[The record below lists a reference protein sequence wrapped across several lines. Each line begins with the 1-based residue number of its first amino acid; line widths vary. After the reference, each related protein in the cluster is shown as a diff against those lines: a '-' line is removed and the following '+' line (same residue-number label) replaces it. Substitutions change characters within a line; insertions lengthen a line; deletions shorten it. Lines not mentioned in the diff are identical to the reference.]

1 MAEYDWTDNALCDM
15 AETAELK
22 TSIPYFEL
30 KIHLGAGLDPS
41 IIDMYRKA
49 RDMHNKATCLFLAG
63 LTNEFDAGFDVICP
77 HDEIIET
84 PNYKPHKINFKIN
97 CAMSRVNCPVIPIVS
112 EMESNTSKKIIPSS
126 GEFPTLNRKSQQ
138 TNPIIYLCPDINTKQ
153 NVGYYLYA
161 RSSTGSKT
169 PLRLANNVGIMDSG
183 YRGDVMGV
191 FDNLSPTQWNVSAG
205 QRLLQICPPDISYP
219 TYIVIVNNLDDLGTT
234 SRGSKGFGSSG
245 V

>member
-15 AETAELK
+15 AENAELK

-30 KIHLGAGLDPS
+30 KIHMGAGLDQS
-41 IIDMYRKA
+41 IVDMYRKA
-49 RDMHNKATCLFLAG
+49 RDKHNKATCLFLAG

-77 HDEIIET
+77 VTEMIGSVDMISSQ
-84 PNYKPHKINFKIN
+84 KINFKIN
-97 CAMSRVNCPVIPIVS
+97 CAMSRVNCPVIPLVS
-112 EMESNTSKKIIPSS
+112 ETESSPRNIPSS
-126 GEFPTLNRKSQQ
+126 GEFPTLYKAENSK
-138 TNPIIYLCPDINTKQ
+138 PIIYLCPDIECKQ

-169 PLRLANNVGIMDSG
+169 PLRLANHVGIMDSG

-191 FDNLSPTQWNVSAG
+191 FDNRRNEAYEVSAG

-219 TYIVIVNNLDDLGTT
+219 TYVIIVNNLDDLGST
-234 SRGSKGFGSSG
+234 SRGGNGFGSSG
-245 V
+245 I